1 MSVATIARHT
11 GEATTEEVRTSAPLK
26 VFKLDGTSVD
36 VPEKAGET
44 AQFYLDAAGTSVDES
59 DVVYLDGR
67 AITADTVVPTGEAT
81 HVITVS
87 SEIACG

>member
-11 GEATTEEVRTSAPLK
+11 GGDTTEEVRTGAPLK

-36 VPEKAGET
+36 IPEEAGKT
-44 AQFYLDAAGTSVDES
+44 AQFYLDAADTTVEEG

-81 HVITVS
+81 HVITVT

>member
-1 MSVATIARHT
+1 MSAVTLAPSEDKATAEQLLV
-11 GEATTEEVRTSAPLK
+11 GAPVK
-26 VFKLDGTSVD
+26 VFKTDGTSVD
-36 VPEKAGET
+36 VPEEAGKT
-44 AQFYLDAAGTSVDES
+44 AQFYLDAAGFTVSES

-67 AITADTVVPTGEAT
+67 PVTPDTTVPVGTAT